1 MDMNYLNL
9 NELAL
14 DDIARWPFA
23 IKISTV
29 VVLVLLLITLGYFL
43 IINQLFFHYT
53 ELQDKETVLR
63 SDFELKQHQASNLQA
78 YRNEMQIMRER
89 FGNMLRQLPTENEM
103 PGLLEDLSKTAIASG
118 LTIELFAPSSE
129 VEHDFYSELPIQI
142 SALGNYSQ
150 IAIFISRVAQ
160 MSRIVTMHNFTI
172 TNPDVDK
179 QKNNSGDRLQIK
191 LTAKIYRYRSQ

>member
-1 MDMNYLNL
+1 MNYLNL